1 MHITCPNCSKNFIA
15 SKEQIGIPGRRV
27 KCSNCKHIWFQ
38 TLDLRTKLKETEL
51 PVNHTEEINSTNTKE
66 QEISNKVYLPAILPV
81 KVKTPQSDNIMDILS
96 LCIMIFCLLLVFY
109 DDLSIPDWH
118 IDNHSLNIEN
128 IQTIQNK
135 ELGQVVVSYRIHN
148 VSKYDIT
155 IPLISIRLFN
165 KELKTVKSY
174 IMNQKNI
181 KLKPYQHVDIT
192 TSLDTVPL
200 SSTLL
205 DIMLGNSLDF
215 ILQ

>member
-1 MHITCPNCSKNFIA
+1 MRITCPNCSKNFIA
-15 SKEQIGIPGRRV
+15 TKEQIGIPGRRV

-38 TLDLRTKLKETEL
+38 TLDLSTKLKEDAPL
-51 PVNHTEEINSTNTKE
+51 VNHTEKINSTNTKE

-81 KVKTPQSDNIMDILS
+81 KIPKSENILDVSS
-96 LCIMIFCLLLVFY
+96 LCIIIFCLLLIFY
-109 DDLSIPDWH
+109 NDFNIPNWH
-118 IDNHSLNIEN
+118 LNNHSLNIEN

-135 ELGQVVVSYRIHN
+135 ELEQVAVSYRIHN
-148 VSKYDIT
+148 ISQYDIT

-165 KELKTVKSY
+165 KELKPVKSY
-174 IMNQKNI
+174 VMNQKNI

-192 TSLDTVPL
+192 TTLDIVPP
-200 SSTLL
+200 SSALL